1 MEKCQTYICVLEEKG
16 ADPIMVEALR
26 SMLRASAAL
35 RGNVKVLLAQNIALH
50 KSMAGMQPRATPTL
64 GNSARAV
71 ALFGDMPDAFDFNI
85 HGE

>member
-1 MEKCQTYICVLEEKG
+1 VLEAKG

-35 RGNVKVLLAQNIALH
+35 RGNVKVLLAQNLALQ
-50 KSMAGMQPRATPTL
+50 KSLAGKQPGATPTP
-64 GNSARAV
+64 GSSERAA
-71 ALFGDMPDAFDFNI
+71 ALFGDTPDAFDFNI

>member
-1 MEKCQTYICVLEEKG
+1 MEKCRTYISVLEAKG
-16 ADPIMVEALR
+16 ADPVMVEAFR

-50 KSMAGMQPRATPTL
+50 KSLAGMQPGATPTP